1 MIEKPDDILDR
12 QAEWAELVDL
22 VGSDSA
28 ELVFMHGRRRV
39 GKSWMLQRFA
49 RAAGAIYYQATRGT
63 APQQIN
69 ELTEVVA
76 EYFDDVALQS
86 GAQLSEWTDLFR
98 YIGDK
103 VDGDGTILIIDEFP
117 YLLDDSPELTS
128 VLQAQWD
135 QQWKDSGFKLL
146 LCGSHIKM
154 MKQLEEH
161 DQPLHGRR
169 TARLKVSP
177 FIYRDLESIVP
188 NYDTQDLFRTYGIF
202 GGVPGHLDH
211 LDPQASL
218 RENVGRLMLR
228 PSRRLY
234 DEARHILDGFG
245 KSADVH
251 YSTLF
256 TIATGAH
263 TWGEIKGNVDR
274 SGGSLRPV
282 IEWLEDLELIERE
295 VPVTKDQPHKTK
307 VSQYRITDPYLRF
320 WYRFIQPIYSSGSV
334 GMASPEALWRK
345 RIEPGLDDYMG
356 SVFEDVCR
364 DFARHLLDLPL
375 EPVRVGRW
383 WTRKSDEE
391 VDILV
396 RGVDDELF
404 VGECKWGT
412 VTGKDLQKLKQRG
425 RKIAEEIGNVPEI
438 HHGLFSG
445 RDDKTDGIEEAE
457 ADGEVTYFAG
467 GDLFESQTL

>member
-22 VGSDSA
+22 AESDSA

-49 RAAGAIYYQATRGT
+49 SAADAIYYQATRGT
-63 APQQIN
+63 ASQQVN

-76 EYFDDVALQS
+76 DYFDDVALQS
-86 GAQLSEWTDLFR
+86 GAELSEWKDLFR
-98 YIGDK
+98 YVGDK
-103 VDGDGTILIIDEFP
+103 VDGDGTMLIIDEFP
-117 YLLDDSPELTS
+117 YLIDDSPELTS
-128 VLQAQWD
+128 VLQAEWD
-135 QQWKDSGFKLL
+135 QRWKDSGFKLL
-146 LCGSHIKM
+146 LCGSHITM

-177 FIYRDLESIVP
+177 FIYRDLEPIVP
-188 NYDTQDLFRTYGIF
+188 SYDAQDLFRTYGIF

-211 LDPQASL
+211 LDPEASL
-218 RENVGRLMLR
+218 QENVCRLMLR

-282 IEWLEDLELIERE
+282 IEWLEDLELVERE
-295 VPVTKDQPHKTK
+295 VPATKDQPHKTK
-307 VSQYRITDPYLRF
+307 ISQYRITDPYLRF
-320 WYRFIQPIYSSGSV
+320 WYRFIQPIYSSGSA
-334 GMASPEALWRK
+334 GMASP
-345 RIEPGLDDYMG
+345 
-356 SVFEDVCR
+356 
-364 DFARHLLDLPL
+364 
-375 EPVRVGRW
+375 
-383 WTRKSDEE
+383 
-391 VDILV
+391 
-396 RGVDDELF
+396 
-404 VGECKWGT
+404 
-412 VTGKDLQKLKQRG
+412 
-425 RKIAEEIGNVPEI
+425 
-438 HHGLFSG
+438 
-445 RDDKTDGIEEAE
+445 
-457 ADGEVTYFAG
+457 
-467 GDLFESQTL
+467 